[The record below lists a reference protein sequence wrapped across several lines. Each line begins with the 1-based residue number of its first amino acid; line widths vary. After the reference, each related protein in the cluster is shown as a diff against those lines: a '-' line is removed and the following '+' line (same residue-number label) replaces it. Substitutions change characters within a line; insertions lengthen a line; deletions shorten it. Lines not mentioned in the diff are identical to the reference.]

1 MKALV
6 IGEYGFVMNYLI
18 ERLNREK
25 CDVYTISGKDSKEKA
40 SKLPKHNIFEFQ
52 PGGLDVKYIIQC
64 VQPDVVIFMGALNDG
79 YDWDGE
85 MIASEYSSQLTN
97 ILVWSRAYHAKHF
110 IYLSTIDASEKKK
123 MVVYDGEY
131 LCKRYNDQ
139 QMKVTVLRFPVVY
152 GPTHFTYEKLNRME
166 EICFEIIESN
176 EMKPTGYDKFMAV
189 YVSDAV
195 DAIYKV
201 ASQKPREEFLYQ
213 VSGFESVSDAD
224 IAEQLTRDKEHPV
237 LIKKSDGE
245 STTLEVDG
253 KPFEEEFH
261 YSPHINFETGL
272 FRTNKFVE
280 GHYKEL
286 KEKRLEEQEIQSHKE
301 KETLKENIKIIFQK
315 AKTALENGLLFLIA
329 VLLSYFLGSMEMFEG
344 VDFFLLYI
352 VIAALAFGVGHSVG
366 AAVLSIAGYIFITMQ
381 FTGRDFTVVLSQY
394 SVIFR
399 MLFYLILAIMISY
412 SILRYKLL
420 MKTQEER
427 MEDLQEEYELIYE
440 VNKTNVEIKKI
451 FEDRLLGYSDSIGKI
466 YNIVSELDVLEPEKI
481 AVSSLDVI
489 KKIMHVNDVCIYK
502 TGGEGY
508 YHLIDATTEEAKSMK
523 KSIQIHDYPAMSQA
537 LEMKDI
543 FVNRDIATSLPRMAA
558 PIYSGGTMIY
568 VIMLWNMDFEQLN
581 TYQKNLFL
589 VLAKI
594 ITSSL
599 EKGYEYER
607 VGRSQKYYG
616 NTDILFPAIFMERV
630 KERLKDIPREEA
642 QYSLIQVEQGERT
655 LEETSRLLKELIRDE
670 DKIGKASEKDTHIYV
685 LVHAEYAD
693 AEYVVNKF
701 RKNGFVCKAV
711 MIDEMEQ

>member
-25 CDVYTISGKDSKEKA
+25 CDVYTISGKDSKDKA
-40 SKLPKHNIFEFQ
+40 SKLPRHNIFEFQ

-97 ILVWSRAYHAKHF
+97 ILVWSRAYHVKHF

-152 GPTHFTYEKLNRME
+152 GPTHFVYEKLNRME
-166 EICFEIIESN
+166 EICFDVMDSN
-176 EMKPTGYDKFMAV
+176 EMKPTGYSKFMAV

-201 ASQKPREEFLYQ
+201 TSQKPREEFLYQ

-237 LIKKSDGE
+237 LIKESDSE
-245 STTLEVDG
+245 STTLELDG

-261 YSPHINFETGL
+261 YAPHINFETGL

-280 GHYKEL
+280 SHYKEL
-286 KEKRLEEQEIQSHKE
+286 KEKKLQEQEIQSHKE
-301 KETLKENIKIIFQK
+301 KENIKENIKIIFQK
-315 AKTALENGLLFLIA
+315 IKTVLENGLLFLIA

-366 AAVLSIAGYIFITMQ
+366 AAVLSVIGYIFITMRL
-381 FTGRDFTVVLSQY
+381 TGRDFTVVLSQY

-427 MEDLQEEYELIYE
+427 LEDLQEEYELIYE

-481 AVSSLDVI
+481 AVSSLEVI

-523 KSIQIHDYPAMSQA
+523 KSIQIYDYPAMKQA

-543 FVNRDIATSLPRMAA
+543 FVNRDVATSLPRMAA

-630 KERLKDIPREEA
+630 KERLKDVPKEEA

-670 DKIGKASEKDTHIYV
+670 DKIGKTSERDTHIYV